1 MVERA
6 RLEIV
11 YVLKKASRVRIPL
24 SPPVSARWATPVL
37 RRAEFILSSHIKIRE
52 ADKDDLQNLSG
63 LKRSSRGNDIL
74 YALPGNS

>member
-24 SPPVSARWATPVL
+24 SPPGFAYPGLPAWQATPGAASLFPNLASARLGPGKRV
-37 RRAEFILSSHIKIRE
+37 RAEFILSSESVSKGPAR
-52 ADKDDLQNLSG
+52 
-63 LKRSSRGNDIL
+63 
-74 YALPGNS
+74 PV